1 MEYEYVEHKQNDE
14 ELKIFLMQ
22 NHLHIQ
28 KEYEWGYKVYENKQL
43 VACGFVQNHLLEMFA
58 IDERYRHQGILQN
71 LLQRILETCI
81 EKEIDPVYLFTK
93 KEHISSFLSCGL
105 FLIIQDD
112 ICMMSNDLNILRK
125 KEIREKLLSEKWPY
139 SYYFC
144 KDLKE
149 FEVYKTKI
157 KECIRNGN

>member
-1 MEYEYVEHKQNDE
+1 MEYEYVEHKQNDA
-14 ELKIFLMQ
+14 ELEIFLMQ

-81 EKEIDPVYLFTK
+81 EK
-93 KEHISSFLSCGL
+93 
-105 FLIIQDD
+105 
-112 ICMMSNDLNILRK
+112 
-125 KEIREKLLSEKWPY
+125 
-139 SYYFC
+139 
-144 KDLKE
+144 
-149 FEVYKTKI
+149 
-157 KECIRNGN
+157 